1 MVKNRYWN
9 SNFGH
14 CEGVK
19 IKNFPRAV
27 SLDPM
32 GDSSLKVIIQ
42 AKLSEG
48 VLILKILIIKILKGE
63 MPKKEDQMKRGNQL
77 SH

>member
-1 MVKNRYWN
+1 
-9 SNFGH
+9 
-14 CEGVK
+14 
-19 IKNFPRAV
+19 
-27 SLDPM
+27 M

-63 MPKKEDQMKRGNQL
+63 MPKKEDQMKRESAFALGPPRALFPNT
-77 SH
+77 